1 MKAFRKLLLAALCGL
16 SVGAQASTSGV
27 VISQVYG
34 GGGNS
39 GATYTHD
46 FVEIF
51 NAGSTAVSLSGWSV
65 QYASASGSSWAV
77 TNLSGS
83 LQPGQ
88 YHLVR
93 MAQGAGGTVALPTP
107 DTLGSTAMA
116 SASGKVALVSS
127 TTALSGSVPS
137 SGSLVDLVGYGT
149 VSAAEGS
156 AAPTLSNST
165 ANARAANG
173 CTDTDNNAND
183 FAAGAPTPRN
193 TASAF
198 NSCGLSGNAPIVTSC
213 PAISVPLGTSFEALF
228 SATDADT
235 SMSGVVITS
244 ASAAGFAVTNVVL
257 NSTSSSSSTSGGALS
272 GKLSVPN
279 LPVGTHTVD
288 LLFSNTAAQSALCT
302 LSLTFLPQL
311 TAYTAIYDIQGNGD
325 SSPLAG
331 TSVTTQGV
339 VTAVFASLN
348 GYYIQDETG
357 DGDVATSDGIFVYS
371 PGGIS
376 VSVGQRIRVT
386 GTVTEY
392 NTVTELTN
400 PSGLTVLASGISIAP
415 TPVVLPEAFNG
426 ELERYEGML
435 VRIDAPMTVAQN
447 YFQGRYGQV
456 TLAAGGRLIK
466 PTNVHRPGSVEAL
479 ALAAEN
485 ARRVLML
492 DDGSSSQ
499 NPNPIPYIGL
509 DNTLRAGDS
518 VSNLIG
524 VIDHGLI
531 NSDTSATAPRDYK
544 LHPTVAPVFS
554 RDNPRTAAPAAV
566 GGNVKVASFNVL
578 NYFSTLDVAGN
589 GCYPGGTRSDC
600 RGADSAAEFTRQQAK
615 IVAAMTAI
623 NADVFGL
630 MEIENNGNVAAQNL
644 VSALNAVAGAGTW
657 AVVPAPA
664 SGTGTDA
671 IRVAM
676 IYKPARLSLVGAS
689 LSDVDAINNRPPFA
703 QTFAA
708 ANGEKFSV
716 IVNHM
721 KSKSCGSD
729 GGVDADNGDGQ
740 GCYNG
745 RRQLQ
750 AQRLLNHFIP
760 LVKAAAGDDDV
771 LVIGDLNAYGM
782 EDPVVTLTDA
792 GLVNEAARFIA
803 TPYSYIFD
811 GESGNLD
818 HALSTP
824 SLSAQVSGVA
834 EWHINAD
841 EPSVID
847 YNTEF
852 KPQDLY
858 AANAYRSSDHDPV
871 VIGLQLVRKL
881 AGTAARDTL
890 TGTAGDDEIEGGEGA
905 DAITTGG
912 GRDVIVYRSLRDA
925 GDTVSDFAPGSDRID
940 LHALLAAIGYSG
952 SDAVASG
959 HVRIVT
965 ATGGLAVQIDSDGF
979 AGSAAARTL
988 VLLKGVTL
996 ASFDAQRD
1004 VIY

>member
-1 MKAFRKLLLAALCGL
+1 MKAFRNRMRTLLIAALCAL
-16 SVGAQASTSGV
+16 SGVAYASTSGV

-46 FVEIF
+46 FVELF
-51 NAGSTAVSLSGWSV
+51 NAGSTPVSLSGWSV
-65 QYASASGSSWAV
+65 QYASAAGTTWQV
-77 TNLSGS
+77 TNLGAGT

-88 YHLVR
+88 YYLVQ
-93 MAQGAGGTVALPTP
+93 MAVGAGGTVSLPTP
-107 DTLGSTAMA
+107 DAIGTTAMA
-116 SASGKVALVSS
+116 AASGKVALVSN
-127 TTALSGSVPS
+127 TTALTGSSPS
-137 SGSLVDLVGYGT
+137 SASLVDMIGYGAAN
-149 VSAAEGS
+149 AAEGS
-156 AAPTLSNST
+156 AAPGLSNTT
-165 ANARAANG
+165 ADLRVANG
-173 CTDTDNNAND
+173 CTDSNNNSTD
-183 FAAGAPTPRN
+183 FATGAPTPRN

-198 NSCGLSGNAPIVTSC
+198 NSCGTPVNAPIVASC
-213 PAISVPLGTSFEALF
+213 PAASLTAGAGGNAAF
-228 SATDADT
+228 SATDAD
-235 SMSGVVITS
+235 SIVNGVNITS
-244 ASAAGFAVTNVVL
+244 AAVSGITLGAVTPASADGGSLTSALTVDAAVAAGTYNVSLSFANDEAQ
-257 NSTSSSSSTSGGALS
+257 STS
-272 GKLSVPN
+272 
-279 LPVGTHTVD
+279 
-288 LLFSNTAAQSALCT
+288 CT
-302 LSLTFLPQL
+302 LSITVAGSQ
-311 TAYTAIYDIQGNGD
+311 AYTPIYDIQGPGD

-331 TSVTTQGV
+331 NSVTTQGV
-339 VTAVFASLN
+339 VTAVFPLLN

-357 DGDVATSDGIFVYS
+357 DGNVSTSDGIFVYS
-371 PGGIS
+371 PGGIT

-386 GTVTEY
+386 GTVTEF

-400 PSGLTVLASGISIAP
+400 PSNVTVLASGISIVP

-447 YFQGRYGQV
+447 YFQGRYGQI

-466 PTNVHRPGSVEAL
+466 PSNIHRPGSAAAL
-479 ALAAEN
+479 ALADEN
-485 ARRVLML
+485 ARRVLIL

-544 LHPTVAPVFS
+544 LHPTVVPVFS
-554 RDNPRTAAPAAV
+554 RDNARTAAPAAV

-578 NYFSTLDVAGN
+578 NYFSTLDVAGS
-589 GCYPGGTRSDC
+589 GCYPSGTRSDC
-600 RGADSAAEFTRQQAK
+600 RGADSTTEFSRQQTK

-630 MEIENNGNVAAQNL
+630 MEIENNGNTAVQNL
-644 VSALNAVAGAGTW
+644 VNALNSVAGAGTW
-657 AVVPAPA
+657 AVVPLPA
-664 SGTGTDA
+664 AGTGTDA

-676 IYKPARLSLVGAS
+676 IYKPSRLSLVGAS
-689 LSDVDAINNRPPFA
+689 MSDTDAINNRPPFA

-721 KSKSCGSD
+721 KSKGCGSD

-745 RRQLQ
+745 RRLLQ
-750 AQRLLNHFIP
+750 AQRLVNYFIP
-760 LVKAAAGDDDV
+760 FVKAQSGDDDV

-782 EDPVVTLTDA
+782 EDPIDLLTNS

-811 GESGNLD
+811 GESGYLD

-824 SLSAQVSGVA
+824 SLSAQVAGVT

-858 AANAYRSSDHDPV
+858 APNAYRSSDHDPV
-871 VIGLQLVRKL
+871 VIGLQLVRKMS
-881 AGTAARDTL
+881 GTA
-890 TGTAGDDEIEGGEGA
+890 
-905 DAITTGG
+905 
-912 GRDVIVYRSLRDA
+912 GRDVINGSAGDDVIIGGEAADTITTGAGKDEVVYQDMRDA
-925 GDTVSDFAPGSDRID
+925 GDTVTDFTPASDRIN
-940 LHALLAAIGYSG
+940 LHALLVSLGYSG
-952 SDAVASG
+952 SDAVADGYVRVVAVSG
-959 HVRIVT
+959 GVI
-965 ATGGLAVQIDSDGF
+965 VQIDVDG
-979 AGSAAARTL
+979 AGGPATFRPL
-988 VLLKGVTL
+988 VLLRGVSLVAIDL
-996 ASFDAQRD
+996 ARD
-1004 VIY
+1004 FIY